1 MNLIKYFL
9 ALLTLVALANCSTT
23 TAETEKP
30 KEKISVEN
38 IVDVLKN
45 IPFPKF

>member
-1 MNLIKYFL
+1 MNSIKYFL
-9 ALLTLVALANCSTT
+9 ALLMLVALVNCSTT

-30 KEKISVEN
+30 KEKIAVEN

-45 IPFPKF
+45 IPFPK